1 MLTNPQYLEVKT
13 GEVHLKYGSL
23 TLYSFWRF
31 FTTNMID
38 TDHSEF
44 EADEMEGTKA
54 KLLKNLYLLADKYD
68 VKDML
73 AAVEL
78 AQADWNYLED
88 RLEICKMAQDLGAP
102 RLLDSLVELVVE
114 LVPEIESSS
123 VLVSVFEFLLSID
136 NDSHLLGTLDN
147 LHNIKIK
154 KELVPLTLAEVSKL
168 LDGVE
173 DKIFLVKTIKL
184 AKRWAYNQPAEK
196 TKKVPGGDPLQA
208 ESQVCQACEGVSQR
222 Q

>member
-1 MLTNPQYLEVKT
+1 
-13 GEVHLKYGSL
+13 
-23 TLYSFWRF
+23 
-31 FTTNMID
+31 MIGD
-38 TDHSEF
+38 R
-44 EADEMEGTKA
+44 
-54 KLLKNLYLLADKYD
+54 LPLA
-68 VKDML
+68 L

-78 AQADWNYLED
+78 ALYAQADWNDLED

-123 VLVSVFEFLLSID
+123 VLVSVFKFLLSID

-196 TKKVPGGDPLQA
+196 TKCLEVILSKLNRKSVRLVKEFLRD
-208 ESQVCQACEGVSQR
+208 SK
-222 Q
+222 